1 MDSEKYNRN
10 VSLLCPTCGCS
21 NFSYSEGSE
30 ETIQVMTCAS
40 CERELTKD
48 ELVQENSENIEEN
61 LSEMKKEIIKDV
73 AAELRK
79 SLKKAFSGNK
89 NIRLK

>member
-10 VSLLCPTCGCS
+10 VRVLCPTCGCS
-21 NFSYSEGSE
+21 DFSYSEGSE

-40 CERELTKD
+40 CERAFTRD
-48 ELVQENSENIEEN
+48 ELLQENSENIREN
-61 LSEMKKEIIKDV
+61 LSEIKDEILKDV

-79 SLKKAFSGNK
+79 SLKKSFSGNK
-89 NIRLK
+89 NIRIK

>member
-10 VSLLCPTCGCS
+10 VRVLCPTCGCS
-21 NFSYSEGSE
+21 DFSYSEGSE
-30 ETIQVMTCAS
+30 ETIQVMACAS
-40 CERELTKD
+40 CEREFTRD
-48 ELVQENSENIEEN
+48 ELLQENSENIQEN
-61 LSEMKKEIIKDV
+61 LSEIKDEV
-73 AAELRK
+73 LKDIAEELRK